1 MTGLL
6 ILILLGAPGAGKG
19 TVAQYMKENYD
30 VCHFSTGN
38 LLRNEVKSKSDIGLE
53 IEKILGS
60 GGLVKDEIVN
70 RLVEINI
77 DRVMGS
83 SKVIILDGYPRTTE
97 QAKVLDSIRNGE
109 LKDRIRVVELDVA
122 DDLVVTRISQ
132 RRVCEKC
139 GNTYGPQDKID
150 VCSCGGKLIKR
161 KDDEESVVRNRL
173 DQYKKSTKPVA
184 DYYGDRLIRV
194 SGEGTPGD
202 VAQRVDE
209 TLARFGIKKRR

>member
-1 MTGLL
+1 MTAAL

-38 LLRNEVKSKSDIGLE
+38 LLRNEVKSKSEIGLE

-60 GGLVKDEIVN
+60 GELVKDEIVN
-70 RLVEINI
+70 RLVEKNI
-77 DRVMGS
+77 DRVINS
-83 SKVIILDGYPRTTE
+83 SEVIILDGYPRTTE
-97 QAKVLDSIRNGE
+97 QAKVLDGIRNGE
-109 LKDRIRVVELDVA
+109 LRGNIRVIELDVA
-122 DDLVVTRISQ
+122 ADLVVARISQ

-161 KDDEESVVRNRL
+161 KDDEESVVRKRL
-173 DQYKKSTKPVA
+173 EEYERSTRPVA

-194 SGEGTPGD
+194 SGEGTPDD
-202 VAQRVDE
+202 VARRVDE
-209 TLARFGIKKRR
+209 ALARFGIKKRR

>member
-1 MTGLL
+1 MTAAL

-38 LLRNEVKSKSDIGLE
+38 LLRNEVKSRSEIGLE

-70 RLVEINI
+70 RLVEKNI
-77 DRVMGS
+77 DRVINS
-83 SKVIILDGYPRTTE
+83 SEVIILDGYPRTTE
-97 QAKVLDSIRNGE
+97 QAKVLDGIRNGE
-109 LKDRIRVVELDVA
+109 LRGNIRVIELDVA
-122 DDLVVTRISQ
+122 ADLVAARISQ
-132 RRVCEKC
+132 RRVCGKC

-150 VCSCGGKLIKR
+150 VCSCGGELIKR
-161 KDDEESVVRNRL
+161 KDDEESVVRKRL
-173 DQYKKSTKPVA
+173 EEYGRSTRPVA

-202 VAQRVDE
+202 VARRVDE